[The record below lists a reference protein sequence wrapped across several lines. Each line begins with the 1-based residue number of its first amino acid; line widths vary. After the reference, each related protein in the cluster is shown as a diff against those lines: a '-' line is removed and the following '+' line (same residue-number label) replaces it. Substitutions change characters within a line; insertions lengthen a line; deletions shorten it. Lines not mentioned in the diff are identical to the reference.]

1 MTQQVPRAVAA
12 VAFLIGLV
20 GLGVS
25 LPLLYSVK
33 TSLFLLL
40 GASAWAFFLWSALS
54 ADFNEVFFT
63 GWIWSSI
70 LHLGL
75 LPLSLFIPAILG
87 TELPVPIF
95 ILVMFVLSMVG
106 LLSDLR
112 LSAQTR
118 TQSPTELHDSNDA
131 EQGVDPNA

>member
-1 MTQQVPRAVAA
+1 MTQQIPRAVAA

-20 GLGVS
+20 GLCVS

-40 GASAWAFFLWSALS
+40 GVSAWAFLLWRALS

-87 TELPVPIF
+87 TEMPVPIF

-112 LSAQTR
+112 LSAQAKTH
-118 TQSPTELHDSNDA
+118 SPTEQHENIDA